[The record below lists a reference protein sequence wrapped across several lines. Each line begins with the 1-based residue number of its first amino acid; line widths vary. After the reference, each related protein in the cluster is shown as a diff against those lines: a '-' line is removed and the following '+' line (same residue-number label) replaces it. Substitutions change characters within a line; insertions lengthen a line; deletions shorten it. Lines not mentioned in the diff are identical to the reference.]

1 MNHSNNETLIHI
13 SYKINIVMK
22 NLYNKAFTL
31 IELMVI
37 VAVIATLA
45 AVSIP
50 FLRGYIDNSKSTEAL
65 ENLASIGSHASGY
78 YRTEHYFGT
87 NGINKQDGIYP
98 GCQATDNV
106 APSACG
112 ATTSSCLGLTIKP
125 NQRINPN
132 DVNWNTQPWTRLGF
146 SIGGPMFYCYAYTT
160 NNTVTTFEAKAIGS
174 LSSSND
180 SEYKI
185 SGDENGRVTA
195 VMRVK

>member
-1 MNHSNNETLIHI
+1 MRFII
-13 SYKINIVMK
+13 SKKYG
-22 NLYNKAFTL
+22 FTL
-31 IELMVI
+31 IELMI
-37 VAVIATLA
+37 AVAIIGILA
-45 AVSIP
+45 AVAIP
-50 FLRGYIDNSKSTEAL
+50 SFFKHIDDSKTTEAQD
-65 ENLASIGSHASGY
+65 NLRSLSDHAIAY
-78 YRTEHYFGT
+78 YHAEHYFGA
-87 NGINKQDGIYP
+87 NGTNKQDGIYP

-106 APSACG
+106 SPSACG
-112 ATTSSCLGLTIKP
+112 ATTNSCLGLTIKP

>member
-1 MNHSNNETLIHI
+1 MFYLDNDARI
-13 SYKINIVMK
+13 
-22 NLYNKAFTL
+22 AFTL
-31 IELMVI
+31 IELMVV

-50 FLRGYIDNSKSTEAL
+50 FLRGYIDSSKSTEAL
-65 ENLASIGSHASGY
+65 ENLASIGSHAAEY

-87 NGINKQDGIYP
+87 NGINKKDGIYP

-132 DVNWNTQPWTRLGF
+132 DVNWNIQPWTRLGF

-160 NNTVTTFEAKAIGS
+160 NESVTTFEAKAIGS

-185 SGDENGRVTA
+185 SGDADGRVTA

>member
-1 MNHSNNETLIHI
+1 MICRILLRTG
-13 SYKINIVMK
+13 
-22 NLYNKAFTL
+22 FTL
-31 IELMVI
+31 IEMMVV
-37 VAVIATLA
+37 VAIIGILA
-45 AVSIP
+45 AIAIPSI
-50 FLRGYIDNSKSTEAL
+50 SKYVAESKTTEAN
-65 ENLASIGSHASGY
+65 ENLRSIADHALAY
-78 YRTEHYFGT
+78 YHTEHYFSN
-87 NGINKQDGIYP
+87 NGSNKSDGFYP
-98 GCQATDNV
+98 GCQENDNT
-106 APSACG
+106 APAQCG
-112 ATTSSCLGLTIKP
+112 ATVSSCLGLTISLGE
-125 NQRINPN
+125 RINPN